1 MVIRVSFRRGV
12 LMVIVMALLFFAIL
26 VDSGS
31 APVILGSEP
40 AIT

>member
-12 LMVIVMALLFFAIL
+12 LMVIVNALLFFAFL
-26 VDSGS
+26 VGGGS
-31 APVILGSEP
+31 APVILGSEL